1 MFGSLGMPELIF
13 ILLLALLVFGPK
25 RLPQVGRTL
34 GKGLREFRRATN
46 DLKRTVETEIS
57 TAEMQT
63 PRPAREASP
72 ASPAAAEPAPV
83 TENRS
88 LVAAN
93 PESDVEPS
101 SDAEPSS
108 GMKPSR
114 RIDSEGAAAPEP
126 ARPADDGADSKADS
140 KAGADV
146 EPAGGG

>member
-72 ASPAAAEPAPV
+72 ASPAAAEAAPV
-83 TENRS
+83 TENRT
-88 LVAAN
+88 LAAAN
-93 PESDVEPS
+93 PE

-126 ARPADDGADSKADS
+126 AQPADGGADSRADSKGDS